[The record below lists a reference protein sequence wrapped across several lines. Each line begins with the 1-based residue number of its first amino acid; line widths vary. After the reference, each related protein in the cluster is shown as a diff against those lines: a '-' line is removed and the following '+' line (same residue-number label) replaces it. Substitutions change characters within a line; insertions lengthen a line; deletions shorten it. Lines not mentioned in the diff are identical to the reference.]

1 MKLQAGD
8 YYLENGNW
16 VFTKQYHLRRGWCCN
31 SGCRHCP
38 YKGGTLDNKEKE
50 GDGTKCPMC
59 GRIKSIIKQEDHLY
73 FCPYCDMQFDDRED

>member
-1 MKLQAGD
+1 M
-8 YYLENGNW
+8 
-16 VFTKQYHLRRGWCCN
+16 
-31 SGCRHCP
+31 
-38 YKGGTLDNKEKE
+38 DNKEKE